1 MVFVVLVVVMALT
14 FCVGA
19 DAVLRMGRVIAAE
32 VVE

>member
-1 MVFVVLVVVMALT
+1 MVFVVVMALT

-19 DAVLRMGRVIAAE
+19 DAVLRVGRVIAVE